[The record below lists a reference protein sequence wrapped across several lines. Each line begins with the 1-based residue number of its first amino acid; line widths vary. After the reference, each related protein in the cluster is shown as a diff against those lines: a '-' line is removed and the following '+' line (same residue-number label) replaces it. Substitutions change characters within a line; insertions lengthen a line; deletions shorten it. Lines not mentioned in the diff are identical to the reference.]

1 MEQEIKNKVIT
12 TIKES
17 KFFNKFG
24 DKTFHINENRT
35 VSYSISL
42 WEKTHEI
49 TIRLNGNY
57 RGRTQSLDAL
67 IKKLCAF
74 IEIVKYEWT
83 NKIVK
88 ITYK

>member
-17 KFFNKFG
+17 NFFNKFG
-24 DKTFHINENRT
+24 NKDYQLNEDMT
-35 VSYSISL
+35 ISYPISL
-42 WEKTHEI
+42 WEKAHEI
-49 TIRLNGNY
+49 TIRLNNNY

-67 IKKLCAF
+67 VKKLCAF
-74 IEIVKYEWT
+74 VEITKYEWT